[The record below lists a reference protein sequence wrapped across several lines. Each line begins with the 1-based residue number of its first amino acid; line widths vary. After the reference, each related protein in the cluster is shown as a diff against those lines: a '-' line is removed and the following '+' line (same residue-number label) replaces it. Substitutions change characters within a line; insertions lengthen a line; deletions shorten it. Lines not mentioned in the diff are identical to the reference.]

1 MLRYRRY
8 RVFIIIAIFA
18 IGALYHFSTF
28 RSWDRNTRQTS
39 SRLQS
44 EDSQKDAAE
53 AKEEVGATKGPP
65 ILKIEQTSGQESTT
79 ATTTL
84 TTSAL
89 TPSTRSST
97 SAPAASRDNAA
108 PQVTGSSSEGGAS
121 KSSVEALVTDSIAAS
136 TTSTATPS
144 STAAKGGSFGLGG
157 QGRHEVPPPLSSGTP
172 IYWTR
177 LPEHFPVPSD
187 LVIPVPTGKAK
198 SIPKIQFQ
206 FKDETSAAKIER
218 EKKRNVIKEA
228 FKHAWSGYRQYA
240 WLHDEVK
247 PVSGG
252 RRDPFCG
259 WAATLVDAL
268 DTLAI
273 MGLDEEFAEATEALS
288 QIEFTTSPRPD
299 IPLFETTIRYL
310 GGLLAAHDLSQ
321 GKYAIIL
328 EKAKEL
334 ADILM
339 GAFDTPNRMP
349 IMYYFW
355 RPTFASNPHR
365 AGTRAVL
372 AELGSLSMEFT
383 RLAQITEEDKYYDAV
398 ARITKE
404 LHIYQSQTK
413 VPGLWPKYI
422 DTSGCKKPEA
432 PIQQPGKAEQ
442 IPVIADPRSGEA
454 STGGTSESR
463 RSRVDDWPERT
474 LADIGT
480 QAAADDKQLQ
490 KRQLDMDQASEQPH
504 AAGLDPSEHNH
515 VPADKVDCQPQ
526 GLTSPP
532 NVRTEHFTFGG
543 AADSTYEY
551 LPKQYLL
558 LGGQAPEYREMY
570 ESAIDAANK
579 HLLFRPMIPE
589 EDREILVVGSADV
602 KEKWTQEPE
611 NFKLVPDQSHLLCF
625 TGGMWGIGSKIF
637 GREADMEIAEK
648 LTDGCVWAYEATAT
662 GIMPESMS
670 MMPCDNRTS
679 CAWNQTHWYSALDPF
694 REQREDSQRRMKQN
708 ELAIEAQKEL
718 AAGIAKNQ
726 KETELEGASGLQEAP
741 ASEEIPTSGPI
752 AKRQLESSEQS
763 ERSESS
769 NESKNSE
776 PSGDSEESQTS
787 KESEKTELSKNDE
800 KNKATPPVA
809 GKAHL
814 GTPSAVDQ
822 EPPLPSETVNM
833 YPTHEE
839 YVESRI
845 KRERLPIGVPL
856 VRSKDY
862 ILRPEA
868 IESVFIMYRLT
879 GDEKWREKGWMMFE
893 SIQNAT
899 LTDHGHSAIKDVMR
913 PGWESNHKDQME
925 SFWLAETLKY
935 FYLLFSPPTHISLD
949 DYVL

>member
-1 MLRYRRY
+1 M
-8 RVFIIIAIFA
+8 I
-18 IGALYHFSTF
+18 
-28 RSWDRNTRQTS
+28 
-39 SRLQS
+39 
-44 EDSQKDAAE
+44 
-53 AKEEVGATKGPP
+53 
-65 ILKIEQTSGQESTT
+65 
-79 ATTTL
+79 
-84 TTSAL
+84 
-89 TPSTRSST
+89 
-97 SAPAASRDNAA
+97 
-108 PQVTGSSSEGGAS
+108 
-121 KSSVEALVTDSIAAS
+121 
-136 TTSTATPS
+136 
-144 STAAKGGSFGLGG
+144 
-157 QGRHEVPPPLSSGTP
+157 PL
-172 IYWTR
+172 
-177 LPEHFPVPSD
+177 
-187 LVIPVPTGKAK
+187 PTGKAK

-218 EKKRNVIKEA
+218 EKKRNVVKEA
-228 FKHAWSGYRQYA
+228 FKHAWAGYRQYA

-252 RRDPFCG
+252 HRDPFCG
-259 WAATLVDAL
+259 WAATLVDTL

-288 QIEFTTSPRPD
+288 QIEFTTSPRLD
-299 IPLFETTIRYL
+299 IPMFETTIRYL

-321 GKYAIIL
+321 GKYGIIL
-328 EKAKEL
+328 EKSKEL

-383 RLAQITEEDKYYDAV
+383 RLAQITGEDKYYDAI
-398 ARITKE
+398 ARITNE
-404 LHIYQSQTK
+404 LHMYQSQTK

-422 DTSGCKKPEA
+422 DTSGCKKPDVA
-432 PIQQPGKAEQ
+432 VQQPGQAEQ
-442 IPVIADPRSGEA
+442 IPVIAEPRSREAPTGE
-454 STGGTSESR
+454 TSGSA
-463 RSRVDDWPERT
+463 RSRVEDWPERT

-480 QAAADDKQLQ
+480 QAAADDKKLQ
-490 KRQLDMDQASEQPH
+490 KRQLEMDQSSEQPQPSS
-504 AAGLDPSEHNH
+504 LDTSEHNH

-558 LGGQAPEYREMY
+558 LGGQVPEYREMY

-602 KEKWTQEPE
+602 KENWTQDPE

-662 GIMPESMS
+662 GIMPELIS

-694 REQREDSQRRMKQN
+694 REQREDSQQRMKQN
-708 ELAIEAQKEL
+708 ELAIEAERAL
-718 AAGIAKNQ
+718 AAGIAKDTE
-726 KETELEGASGLQEAP
+726 KTELEGTSDLEETP
-741 ASEEIPTSGPI
+741 ASYEIPTSGPI
-752 AKRQLESSEQS
+752 AKRQLEPSDQS
-763 ERSESS
+763 ERSESAK
-769 NESKNSE
+769 ESKDSE
-776 PSGDSEESQTS
+776 PSKGS
-787 KESEKTELSKNDE
+787 KESEPSKKIENSE
-800 KNKATPPVA
+800 SSEHSETAKPTPPVA
-809 GKAHL
+809 KAHL
-814 GTPSAVDQ
+814 GKPSAVDQ
-822 EPPLPSETVNM
+822 EPPLPSETINM

-839 YVESRI
+839 YVEMRI

-879 GDEKWREKGWMMFE
+879 GDEKWREKGWMMFQ
-893 SIQNAT
+893 SIENAT
-899 LTDHGHSAIKDVMR
+899 LTEHGHSAIKDVMR
-913 PGWESNHKDQME
+913 PGWENNHKDQME

-935 FYLLFSPPTHISLD
+935 FYLLFSPPSHISLD